1 MNCAVKQGSRQP
13 VLVRVVRAAACGEDV
28 GAGDVKNGSRREA
41 KSVGMVADGVAM
53 VLFVG

>member
-1 MNCAVKQGSRQP
+1 M
-13 VLVRVVRAAACGEDV
+13 RAAAWGEDV
-28 GAGDVKNGSRREA
+28 GDSDVRNGSRREA